1 NSANAPYPAFIWTSA
16 AGKLDIGTLGGT
28 HSIAYDINST
38 GHVVGTSELVS
49 GASRAFIWHDDD
61 GDGVAD
67 PGEMKDLNTL
77 TPPSS
82 NWTLQEARSINNGGQ
97 IVGFGLNPSGET
109 HAFLLTPDN
118 FVPS

>member
-1 NSANAPYPAFIWTSA
+1 
-16 AGKLDIGTLGGT
+16 GTLGGT

-77 TPPSS
+77 TPPGS
-82 NWTLQEARSINNGGQ
+82 NWTLQEARSINDRGQ
-97 IVGFGLNPSGET
+97 IVGFGIFQPDPNQPGQT
-109 HAFLLTPDN
+109 HAFLLTP
-118 FVPS
+118 VSGAGLPPSTVSSVSGSGV